1 MLANDPQI
9 CLRLCILHSLPQ
21 RFPGA
26 RIQARIGIPC
36 SETALGASSL
46 LTFLA
51 ADAHATTS
59 RRVETHVPPEA
70 GGGAFF
76 RHSQFGVRPA
86 GHTQRRRPHLRVLQD
101 EACREAQAL
110 VAQVRWFVARP
121 MLEWD
126 SVRAATG
133 LDQVRRRDDV
143 QAERDDVEKG
153 NGEVHA
159 AGESFHV
166 VV

>member
-1 MLANDPQI
+1 MMLRD
-9 CLRLCILHSLPQ
+9 CLRNEFPPH
-21 RFPGA
+21 FPGSGRPRDNVTESRDA
-26 RIQARIGIPC
+26 RPARG
-36 SETALGASSL
+36 
-46 LTFLA
+46 
-51 ADAHATTS
+51 
-59 RRVETHVPPEA
+59 R
-70 GGGAFF
+70 GGAFF

-101 EACREAQAL
+101 EASREVQAL
-110 VAQVRWFVARP
+110 FAQVRWFVARP

-133 LDQVRRRDDV
+133 FDQVRRRDDV
-143 QAERDDVEKG
+143 QAERDDVEEG

-166 VV
+166 V